1 MTVKGSDQGSAP
13 QTSERASDLAGD
25 YAAFAPD
32 AAPPVDLSER
42 ADAARAAHP
51 PTRLRYGSGEREFI
65 DLFSAG
71 PDAPVAVFLHGPGWS
86 SADASPYAASP
97 YAALA
102 PALLSHGVSLAIP
115 SRDAAPALRLGR
127 ILTQVRDAMEAV
139 RDLHPRRKRPLV
151 FGHGA
156 GGHMAACMLSE
167 GRANAAVS
175 LSGVFDL
182 TALVPTRANDALD
195 LDAREAAALS
205 PIHWPVPDGSTP
217 GGTVF
222 DAFVGDDDAPEL
234 IAQSHLMAAL
244 WAARG
249 VETRFEALAAPVLT
263 PLLDADSALVRRLVE
278 LAKAAR

>member
-1 MTVKGSDQGSAP
+1 MTVKGSDQGSA
-13 QTSERASDLAGD
+13 RDLAGD
-25 YAAFAPD
+25 YAL
-32 AAPPVDLSER
+32 LSETSLPQDLLDR
-42 ADAARAAHP
+42 AEAARAAHP
-51 PTRLRYGSGEREFI
+51 PTQHRYGSGEREVI

-86 SADASPYAASP
+86 SDDASPYAAF
-97 YAALA
+97 A

-127 ILTQVRDAMEAV
+127 ILTQVRDAMEAI

-167 GRANAAVS
+167 GRANAAVA

-222 DAFVGDDDAPEL
+222 DAFIGADDAPEI
-234 IAQSHLMAAL
+234 IAQSRLMTAL

-249 VETRFEALAAPVLT
+249 VETRFETVFASVLPT
-263 PLLDADSALVRRLVE
+263 LLEADSALIRRLVE
-278 LAKAAR
+278 LAKATR

>member
-1 MTVKGSDQGSAP
+1 MTVKGSDQGSA
-13 QTSERASDLAGD
+13 SDLAGG
-25 YAAFAPD
+25 YALLSET
-32 AAPPVDLSER
+32 APPQDLS
-42 ADAARAAHP
+42 ARAEAALSAHP
-51 PTRLRYGSGEREFI
+51 PTQLRYGSGEREVI

-71 PDAPVAVFLHGPGWS
+71 QETPVAVFLHGPGWS
-86 SADASPYAASP
+86 SDDASPYAAF
-97 YAALA
+97 A

-115 SRDAAPALRLGR
+115 SRDAAPTLRLGR
-127 ILTQVRDAMEAV
+127 ILTQARDAMEAI
-139 RDLHPRRKRPLV
+139 RDLQPKHKRPLV

-167 GRANAAVS
+167 GRANAAVA

-182 TALVPTRANDALD
+182 TALLETPANQALD

-205 PIHWPVPDGSTP
+205 PVHWPVPDGSTP

-234 IAQSHLMAAL
+234 IAQSRLMTAL

-249 VETRFEALAAPVLT
+249 VETRFETVFASVLT
-263 PLLDADSALVRRLVE
+263 PLLDADSALVRRLAE
-278 LAKAAR
+278 LAKG

>member
-1 MTVKGSDQGSAP
+1 MTVKGSDQAAGSNAP
-13 QTSERASDLAGD
+13 ETFNLAGG
-25 YAAFAPD
+25 YAL
-32 AAPPVDLSER
+32 LSETSLSQDLLGR
-42 ADAARAAHP
+42 AEAARAAHP
-51 PTRLRYGSGEREFI
+51 PTRRRYGSGEGEVI

-71 PDAPVAVFLHGPGWS
+71 PEAPVAVFLHGPGWS
-86 SADASPYAASP
+86 SDDASPYAAF
-97 YAALA
+97 A

-127 ILTQVRDAMEAV
+127 ILTQTRDAMEAI
-139 RDLHPRRKRPLV
+139 RDLHPKRKRPLV

-167 GRANAAVS
+167 GRASAAVA
-175 LSGVFDL
+175 LSSVFDL
-182 TALVPTRANDALD
+182 TPLLETPANQALD

-249 VETRFEALAAPVLT
+249 VETRFETVDASVLT

>member
-1 MTVKGSDQGSAP
+1 MTVKGSDQGSAG
-13 QTSERASDLAGD
+13 DLAGD
-25 YAAFAPD
+25 YGLLAD
-32 AAPPVDLSER
+32 AAPPPDQLKALSER
-42 ADAARAAHP
+42 AEAAHAAHP
-51 PTRLRYGSGEREFI
+51 PTPLRYGPGEHEVI
-65 DLFSAG
+65 ALFSAG
-71 PDAPVAVFLHGPGWS
+71 PEAPVAVFLHGPGWS
-86 SADASPYAASP
+86 SADAAP

-102 PALLSHGVSLAIP
+102 PALLSHGVSLAVP

-127 ILTQVRDAMEAV
+127 ILTQARHAMEAV
-139 RDLHPRRKRPLV
+139 RDLHPKRRRPLV

-182 TALVPTRANDALD
+182 TALVPTRANEALN

-205 PIHWPVPDGSTP
+205 PVHWPVPDGSTP

-222 DAFVGDDDAPEL
+222 DAFVGADDAPEL
-234 IAQSHLMAAL
+234 IAQSRLMTAL

-249 VETRFEALAAPVLT
+249 VETRFEILAAPVLA
-263 PLLDADSALVRRLVE
+263 PLLDPDSALVRRLVE
-278 LAKAAR
+278 LAKG

>member
-1 MTVKGSDQGSAP
+1 VTVKGSDQGSAG
-13 QTSERASDLAGD
+13 DLAGG
-25 YAAFAPD
+25 YALLSET
-32 AAPPVDLSER
+32 APPLDQLKDLSER
-42 ADAARAAHP
+42 AEAVRAAHP
-51 PTRLRYGSGEREFI
+51 PSQLRYGAGPREVI

-71 PDAPVAVFLHGPGWS
+71 QEAPVAVFLHGPGWS
-86 SADASPYAASP
+86 SDDASPYAAF
-97 YAALA
+97 A

-115 SRDAAPALRLGR
+115 SRDSAPALRLGR
-127 ILTQVRDAMEAV
+127 ILTQARDAMEAI
-139 RDLHPRRKRPLV
+139 RDLHPKRKRPLV

-182 TALVPTRANDALD
+182 TPLLAARANDALN
-195 LDAREAAALS
+195 LDTREAAALS

-222 DAFVGDDDAPEL
+222 DAFVSADDAPEI
-234 IAQSHLMAAL
+234 IAQSRLMTAL

-249 VETRFEALAAPVLT
+249 VETRFETLAAPVLT
-263 PLLDADSALVRRLVE
+263 PLLDADSILIRRLVE
-278 LAKAAR
+278 LAKG

>member
-1 MTVKGSDQGSAP
+1 MTVKGSDQGSA
-13 QTSERASDLAGD
+13 SDLAGG
-25 YAAFAPD
+25 YAL
-32 AAPPVDLSER
+32 LSETSLSQDLLGR
-42 ADAARAAHP
+42 DAAARAAHP
-51 PTRLRYGSGEREFI
+51 PTRLRYGSGEHEVI
-65 DLFSAG
+65 ALFSAG
-71 PDAPVAVFLHGPGWS
+71 PDAPVAVFLHGPGWWS
-86 SADASPYAASP
+86 DDASP

-102 PALLSHGVSLAIP
+102 PALLSHGVSLAVP
-115 SRDAAPALRLGR
+115 SHGAAPALRLGL
-127 ILTQVRDAMEAV
+127 ILTQVRDAMEAI
-139 RDLHPRRKRPLV
+139 RDLHPKRKRPLV

-167 GRANAAVS
+167 GRASAAVA

-182 TALVPTRANDALD
+182 TPLLETPANQALD

-222 DAFVGDDDAPEL
+222 DAFVGADDAPEL
-234 IAQSHLMAAL
+234 IAQSRLITAL

-249 VETRFEALAAPVLT
+249 VETRFETLAAPVLT

-278 LAKAAR
+278 LAKG

>member
-1 MTVKGSDQGSAP
+1 MTVKASDQGSAP
-13 QTSERASDLAGD
+13 GAPELAGD
-25 YAAFAPD
+25 YAVFAPD
-32 AAPPVDLSER
+32 ASPSGDLSDR
-42 ADAARAAHP
+42 AEAARAAHP
-51 PTRLRYGSGEREFI
+51 PTQLRYGPGEHEVI
-65 DLFSAG
+65 ALFSAG

-86 SADASPYAASP
+86 SADASS

-102 PALLSHGVSLAIP
+102 PALLAHGVSLAVP
-115 SRDAAPALRLGR
+115 TRDAAPALRLGR
-127 ILTQVRDAMEAV
+127 ILTQVRDAVEAI
-139 RDLHPRRKRPLV
+139 RDLAPKRRRPLV

-182 TALVPTRANDALD
+182 TALVPTRANEALT

-217 GGTVF
+217 GGTVL
-222 DAFVGDDDAPEL
+222 DCLVSADDAPEI
-234 IAQSHLMAAL
+234 IAQSRLMTAL

-249 VETRFEALAAPVLT
+249 VETRFETVDASVLV
-263 PLLDADSALVRRLVE
+263 PLLDADSALIRRLVE
-278 LAKAAR
+278 LAKATR